1 MEDFC
6 KSTNLATTTPWIAQF
21 YAPVD
26 FSKKQGFPHE
36 HPYVG
41 CEAIPKFH
49 GYDDSIMYHL
59 SSFLEFNKSNGLFHE
74 DVIMKFFALSLKGYA
89 NDWFMSLVNVRI

>member
-6 KSTNLATTTPWIAQF
+6 TSTNPATTPPWIAQF

-49 GYDDSIMYHL
+49 GYDDSVM
-59 SSFLEFNKSNGLFHE
+59 
-74 DVIMKFFALSLKGYA
+74 
-89 NDWFMSLVNVRI
+89 